1 MKTITITNQKGGL
14 GKTCISTNISR
25 FLSEDFNK
33 KVLFVDF
40 DVQAN
45 ASETLKD
52 FNSNIT
58 CYDLISR
65 DLTEQEINSLAM
77 ATENT
82 NLVLIKASN
91 SLANSDSFDKN
102 LCYKFFNLNMAKLND
117 KFDFMVIDTPP
128 TLGNTLT
135 LAFLFSEY
143 LIIPLEL
150 DSFALMG
157 LQKLLATY
165 QNIKKINNKLQ
176 LLGIVI
182 NKFYAQRK
190 RQLDLFEQINEKTG
204 GNGLIFNSK
213 IHPSVAI
220 QDALSLS
227 CSLRQLRKKKGS
239 TDNRAINEFYALT
252 YEVIQKL
259 NHDKQ

>member
-1 MKTITITNQKGGL
+1 MKRLTITNQKGGL
-14 GKTCISTNISR
+14 GKTCLSTNIAR
-25 FLSEDFNK
+25 FMSSDFKK
-33 KVLFVDF
+33 KVLFLDF

-58 CYDLISR
+58 TYDFINR
-65 DLTEQEINSLAM
+65 ELTEQEINNVDM
-77 ATENT
+77 ASNKN
-82 NLVLIKASN
+82 NLVVIKSSAG
-91 SLANSDSFDKN
+91 LADSDTFKLSSCRDI
-102 LCYKFFNLNMAKLND
+102 FNLNMDKLKD
-117 KFDFMVIDTPP
+117 HFDFMVIDTPP
-128 TLGNTLT
+128 TLGNTLK

-190 RQLDLFEQINEKTG
+190 RQQDLFEQINEKTG

-252 YEVIQKL
+252 LEVIQKL

>member
-1 MKTITITNQKGGL
+1 MKRLTITNQKGGL

-58 CYDLISR
+58 TYDFINR
-65 DLTEQEINSLAM
+65 ELTEQEINNVAM
-77 ATENT
+77 ASNKN
-82 NLVLIKASN
+82 NLVVIKSSAG
-91 SLANSDSFDKN
+91 LADSDTFKLSSCRDI
-102 LCYKFFNLNMAKLND
+102 FNLNMDKLKD
-117 KFDFMVIDTPP
+117 HFDFMVIDTPP
-128 TLGNTLT
+128 TLGNTLK

-150 DSFALMG
+150 DSFALQG

-165 QNIKKINNKLQ
+165 QAIKKINIKLN

-182 NKFYAQRK
+182 NKFYNQRK
-190 RQLDLFEQINEKTG
+190 RQVELFEQINQKAGE
-204 GNGLIFNSK
+204 GLIFNAK
-213 IHPSVAI
+213 IHPCSAI
-220 QDALSLS
+220 QDALSLG
-227 CSLRQLRKKKGS
+227 CSLRELRKKKGF
-239 TDNRAINEFYALT
+239 TNTRAINEFYALT
-252 YEVIQKL
+252 SEVLQKV
-259 NHDKQ
+259 K